1 MKKILG
7 IILTSGLILVS
18 TPAPAHNGVVHKTP
32 KRGQFCPKAAIGH
45 KHSSLTCKEDGARA
59 RWK

>member
-1 MKKILG
+1 MKKIMAAM
-7 IILTSGLILVS
+7 ISTSLILIA
-18 TPAPAHNGVVHKTP
+18 TPAIAHNGVEHKTP

-45 KHSSLTCKEDGARA
+45 KHTGLKCTLDGSRA

>member
-1 MKKILG
+1 MKKIMAAM
-7 IILTSGLILVS
+7 ISTSLILIS
-18 TPAPAHNGVVHKTP
+18 TPAVAHNGVVHKTP

-45 KHSSLTCKEDGARA
+45 KHTGLKCTLDGSRA

>member
-1 MKKILG
+1 MKRIIG
-7 IILTSGLILVS
+7 IFLTSTLILVS
-18 TPAPAHNGVVHKTP
+18 TPALAHNGVVHKTP

-45 KHSSLTCKEDGARA
+45 KHTGLNCTADGSRA

>member
-1 MKKILG
+1 MKRLFSAIVA
-7 IILTSGLILVS
+7 TSLILVS
-18 TPAPAHNGVVHKTP
+18 TPALAHNGVDHKTP

-45 KHSSLTCKEDGARA
+45 KHAGLKCTSDGARA

>member
-1 MKKILG
+1 MRKILG
-7 IILTSGLILVS
+7 SVLTLSLILVS
-18 TPAPAHNGVVHKTP
+18 TPALAHNGVEHKTP

-45 KHSSLTCKEDGARA
+45 KHAGLKCTSDGARA

>member
-1 MKKILG
+1 MKKLCGVILA
-7 IILTSGLILVS
+7 SSLILVS
-18 TPAPAHNGVVHKTP
+18 TPAIAHNGVIHKTP

-45 KHSSLTCKEDGARA
+45 KHGGLICTPDGARA

>member
-1 MKKILG
+1 MKQLFGVILA
-7 IILTSGLILVS
+7 SSLILVS
-18 TPAPAHNGVVHKTP
+18 TPAIAHNGVIHKTP

-45 KHSSLTCKEDGARA
+45 NHAGLKCTPDGARA